1 MTLVAFGNKI
11 GGLVSKPDL
20 FFSGR
25 ERVDFLGDLNGRL
38 RALLIRKRAKI
49 VKLAFDSGGGAG
61 MEIWNGGEDDGKKES
76 E

>member
-11 GGLVSKPDL
+11 GGLVSESDL

-25 ERVDFLGDLNGRL
+25 KRVDFLGDLNGRL
-38 RALLIRKRAKI
+38 GPLLIRKRAKI
-49 VKLAFDSGGGAG
+49 AKLAFDSGGVAG
-61 MEIWNGGEDDGKKES
+61 MEEWDGGESGGKNQS